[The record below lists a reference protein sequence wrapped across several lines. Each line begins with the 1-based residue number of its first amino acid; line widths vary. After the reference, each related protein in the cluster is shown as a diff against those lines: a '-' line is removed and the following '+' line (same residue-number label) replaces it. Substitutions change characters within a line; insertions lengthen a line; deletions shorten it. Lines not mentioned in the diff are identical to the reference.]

1 MVQDAARYPKA
12 RLPPSVL
19 YNRMNTAPNTQ
30 TPRILSGAPHIAVSL
45 PGWVSRIDRL
55 ILSGFSLI
63 SREFSP
69 FFLDLARITGTSA
82 LILPHLV
89 RRRFPVGCSRRP

>member
-12 RLPPSVL
+12 RLPPSML
-19 YNRMNTAPNTQ
+19 YNRMNTAPNTR

-55 ILSGFSLI
+55 ILAGL
-63 SREFSP
+63 
-69 FFLDLARITGTSA
+69 
-82 LILPHLV
+82 
-89 RRRFPVGCSRRP
+89 C